1 MAPFSFF
8 KNLGIPG
15 PTPWPFLG
23 NLLQIISKVISAL
36 ENNSLIPKQL
46 TVNSSFCLLS
56 LRTFI

>member
-23 NLLQIISKVISAL
+23 NLPQIMSKVISAL
-36 ENNSLIPKQL
+36 ENNLLIPKQL

>member
-23 NLLQIISKVISAL
+23 NLPQIMSKVISAL
-36 ENNSLIPKQL
+36 ENNSSILKPL

>member
-23 NLLQIISKVISAL
+23 NLPQIGSKRSQPFLFEKEVA
-36 ENNSLIPKQL
+36 EKYGR
-46 TVNSSFCLLS
+46 VAG
-56 LRTFI
+56 

>member
-23 NLLQIISKVISAL
+23 NLPQIMSKVISAL
-36 ENNSLIPKQL
+36 ENN
-46 TVNSSFCLLS
+46 
-56 LRTFI
+56 